1 MELDQASTLRAA
13 LDGRYTVERELGAG
27 GMATVYVA
35 TDLKHNRRVAIKVMR
50 PEVSHALGSTR
61 FLREIAV
68 AAQLRHPNI
77 VPLFDSGDANGLLYF
92 VMPLVDGESLRA
104 RLKRERQLPIDEA
117 LRIAG
122 EVADA
127 LKYAHER
134 GIIHRDIKPE
144 NILLESGHAML
155 TDFGIARVSSGSGE
169 RKLTDTGLVIGTPAY
184 MSPEQAVGDSTIDAR
199 SDEYALGTVLYE
211 MLIGEPP
218 FTGPN
223 AQAVLARMLKEP
235 VPDMRTVRETIP
247 PGLEG
252 VVDRAL
258 ARAPADRYA
267 TIGELQAALRSPA
280 ASAPPRRRS
289 RKRTAAFVSLG
300 VLALA
305 GMGAAVGMSANPS
318 VPFEKR
324 DWVLLADFE
333 NKTGD
338 SLLDRGLGSALRVGL
353 EQSRHVNV
361 FPRTRVAEAL
371 AYMQRP
377 DSGALGEALAREV
390 ALRQNI
396 RVVAVASIER
406 VGETFMLTTRLVDPA
421 TGEDLKARSVR
432 AKDRGQ
438 VLGALDELTRD
449 LRRDLGEPIFSV
461 ARRGVRLDQATTSSL
476 QALSSWSEG
485 NRLFSAEHYREAGEM
500 YLHATELDPNFAMA
514 YHSLGQFYYFVQNRK
529 AGDVAFDR
537 ALTLSSKV
545 TERDRLLIEADVLN
559 WREKREEA
567 VAAYRRYLL
576 RYPDD
581 PTAWYQMGY
590 AFLRLKRSAE
600 SIDAFQHVLA
610 IDSLRAGAWVN
621 IATVYGGDGRF
632 RDAIAAYQR
641 AFAIKPSVQLGIM
654 TNHEIGFTFVKAGD
668 VPGAEDNFRRMLS
681 QSPAQRGRGNRSLAL
696 LRMYQGQYREAVPF
710 LMASLEYDRSQSPQG
725 RLSETRDL
733 LFLAS
738 VYGLLGDSTRVRRA
752 LADADSISKLEPL
765 DPGILQYLGKLQA
778 RAGQTR
784 AAEATLDRLNKGA
797 RADNKIDKAAQS
809 LLGGEIALS
818 RGRKPDAVKQLELSV
833 TLSTNSYS
841 LESLAHALLITGD
854 TAGARA
860 RYQEIMQRTTDL
872 GWEAQE
878 YFLLARL
885 QLGRIYQAQGQNDL
899 AAEQYAHL
907 VEIWSAGD
915 ADLPPLVE
923 ARARL
928 KQVKGN

>member
-1 MELDQASTLRAA
+1 
-13 LDGRYTVERELGAG
+13 
-27 GMATVYVA
+27 
-35 TDLKHNRRVAIKVMR
+35 
-50 PEVSHALGSTR
+50 
-61 FLREIAV
+61 
-68 AAQLRHPNI
+68 
-77 VPLFDSGDANGLLYF
+77 
-92 VMPLVDGESLRA
+92 
-104 RLKRERQLPIDEA
+104 
-117 LRIAG
+117 
-122 EVADA
+122 
-127 LKYAHER
+127 
-134 GIIHRDIKPE
+134 
-144 NILLESGHAML
+144 
-155 TDFGIARVSSGSGE
+155 
-169 RKLTDTGLVIGTPAY
+169 
-184 MSPEQAVGDSTIDAR
+184 
-199 SDEYALGTVLYE
+199 
-211 MLIGEPP
+211 
-218 FTGPN
+218 
-223 AQAVLARMLKEP
+223 
-235 VPDMRTVRETIP
+235 
-247 PGLEG
+247 
-252 VVDRAL
+252 
-258 ARAPADRYA
+258 
-267 TIGELQAALRSPA
+267 
-280 ASAPPRRRS
+280 
-289 RKRTAAFVSLG
+289 
-300 VLALA
+300 
-305 GMGAAVGMSANPS
+305 
-318 VPFEKR
+318 
-324 DWVLLADFE
+324 
-333 NKTGD
+333 
-338 SLLDRGLGSALRVGL
+338 
-353 EQSRHVNV
+353 
-361 FPRTRVAEAL
+361 
-371 AYMQRP
+371 
-377 DSGALGEALAREV
+377 
-390 ALRQNI
+390 
-396 RVVAVASIER
+396 
-406 VGETFMLTTRLVDPA
+406 
-421 TGEDLKARSVR
+421 
-432 AKDRGQ
+432 
-438 VLGALDELTRD
+438 
-449 LRRDLGEPIFSV
+449 
-461 ARRGVRLDQATTSSL
+461 
-476 QALSSWSEG
+476 
-485 NRLFSAEHYREAGEM
+485 
-500 YLHATELDPNFAMA
+500 
-514 YHSLGQFYYFVQNRK
+514 
-529 AGDVAFDR
+529 
-537 ALTLSSKV
+537 
-545 TERDRLLIEADVLN
+545 
-559 WREKREEA
+559 
-567 VAAYRRYLL
+567 
-576 RYPDD
+576 
-581 PTAWYQMGY
+581 
-590 AFLRLKRSAE
+590 
-600 SIDAFQHVLA
+600 VLA

-621 IATVYGGDGRF
+621 IATVYGSDGRF

-710 LMASLEYDRSQSPQG
+710 LMASLEYDRSQSPHG